1 MAGLAH
7 LGVRLMKNR
16 YKVAVVGAGWAGCA
30 AAVRLAQQGA
40 QVTLFEAAR
49 TLGGRARRVELEGVA
64 LDNGQHLLLGAYERC
79 LALMQ
84 TVGVQ
89 DNALSRLPLQLRY
102 ADGLQLQAPRWPA
115 PWHLLW
121 AMLSA
126 RGLSW
131 HDKRSL
137 MTFMLRLQ
145 RQRWRVA
152 AQLNVA
158 ELTQTLTHAVRQWVT
173 DPLCISALNTPPQEA
188 CAQVFANVLR
198 DSLGARREHSDM
210 LVPQVDLSTLFPDA
224 AARFIQARGGEVKT
238 GCAVNGIVPSHQ
250 GFLIPET
257 SQTFDQIILATPISR
272 TQDFLKNL
280 NDERLSALLI
290 LLEQFCYEP
299 ITTVYLKPAQRI
311 RLPAPL
317 LALNSAPLCQH
328 YAQYVFERGDW
339 LALVIS
345 AARIVSG
352 LRHDELITAVTHQ
365 LCHALNEPIQ
375 PEVARVI
382 TEKRAT
388 YLCTPGL
395 QRPDVSTPVPGLFLA
410 GDYVAEPDPLT
421 HYPATLET
429 AVRAGERAAAL
440 ALQQC
445 Q

>member
-1 MAGLAH
+1 
-7 LGVRLMKNR
+7 
-16 YKVAVVGAGWAGCA
+16 
-30 AAVRLAQQGA
+30 
-40 QVTLFEAAR
+40 
-49 TLGGRARRVELEGVA
+49 
-64 LDNGQHLLLGAYERC
+64 
-79 LALMQ
+79 
-84 TVGVQ
+84 
-89 DNALSRLPLQLRY
+89 
-102 ADGLQLQAPRWPA
+102 
-115 PWHLLW
+115 
-121 AMLSA
+121 
-126 RGLSW
+126 
-131 HDKRSL
+131 
-137 MTFMLRLQ
+137 
-145 RQRWRVA
+145 
-152 AQLNVA
+152 
-158 ELTQTLTHAVRQWVT
+158 
-173 DPLCISALNTPPQEA
+173 
-188 CAQVFANVLR
+188 VFANVLR

-250 GFLIPET
+250 DFLIPET

-317 LALNSAPLCQH
+317 LALNSDPLCQH